1 MDFGGS
7 DHSWPKVVPARQVE
21 GQLSVSVSNG
31 RLLVRDSD
39 SLTTHTKYMR
49 INTNAAVGQQTN
61 NVSTVYDCSFSHGI
75 QAACYGHI

>member
-7 DHSWPKVVPARQVE
+7 DHSWPKVVPDRQVE
-21 GQLSVSVSNG
+21 GQLSVSNG

-61 NVSTVYDCSFSHGI
+61 NVSTVYDCLFSHGI